1 MIILTLKRSSD
12 KFTFFYWSPECYSIK
27 YHFWSVTDIEVP
39 NLHQITSLLSVNPMS
54 TVQEELAA
62 LKRTV
67 ENIKDPLY
75 RFFERECTI
84 GRNLLRTVLTD
95 LNDVAQVGG
104 VWNEGVGWGREPLSS
119 ILHFPLLSLI
129 WRWKARKERSVGSF
143 CLSFNE
149 TSIGH

>member
-1 MIILTLKRSSD
+1 
-12 KFTFFYWSPECYSIK
+12 
-27 YHFWSVTDIEVP
+27 
-39 NLHQITSLLSVNPMS
+39 MS

-95 LNDVAQVGG
+95 LNDVAQVGLLTG
-104 VWNEGVGWGREPLSS
+104 VWDGDENLCHQYYIFHCWVWYGAEKLGKNEVLEA
-119 ILHFPLLSLI
+119 F
-129 WRWKARKERSVGSF
+129 A
-143 CLSFNE
+143 
-149 TSIGH
+149 